1 MISLISIIKQ
11 NRKGREADMK
21 MFLGDTPVKSLNI
34 HHFEMDT
41 NDATMFASDLQA
53 GVTAY
58 ARGQK
63 IVGTGKCFE
72 FASYGSLRTNTPTPV
87 PSNINTIQ
95 IGCVEY
101 PVQTAITIADS
112 HTVDFS
118 TEKILGNII
127 INNVAHPIS
136 VTMSDNM
143 LTVSCSNTIYLEIF
157 YGKDNYV

>member
-1 MISLISIIKQ
+1 
-11 NRKGREADMK
+11 MK
-21 MFLGDTPVKSLNI
+21 MIYNGTPMKSLNV
-34 HHFEMDT
+34 HHFEVST
-41 NDATMFASDLQA
+41 NDATLVPSDMQT

-58 ARGQK
+58 AKGKK
-63 IVGTGKCFE
+63 ITGTGKCFE

-95 IGCVEY
+95 IGCVDY
-101 PVQTAITIADS
+101 PVQTNIAIADS

-118 TEKILGNII
+118 TEKVLGNVI
-127 INNVAHPIS
+127 INNVAYPIS
-136 VTMSDNM
+136 VTMSNNM